1 MGAFYYGKNATSV
14 FAPLWRERCVAAFEA
29 MHFSVCVVSTA
40 HTFLFQEMSCRR
52 DSLREYLMKFNTE
65 SLRMVLETYSREG
78 FREEYEVA
86 LAVLEEVLRE
96 KEKDS
101 QNGQGDGG

>member
-1 MGAFYYGKNATSV
+1 MI
-14 FAPLWRERCVAAFEA
+14 C
-29 MHFSVCVVSTA
+29 
-40 HTFLFQEMSCRR
+40 MS

-65 SLRMVLETYSREG
+65 SLRMVLETYSREEC
-78 FREEYEVA
+78 REEYEVA

-101 QNGQGDGG
+101 QNLQGDSG